1 VTWTELGVAEAHL
14 NGSVNLASAEDVF
27 RTVSEIAGD
36 TVRRI
41 PDGEIGPERQHWI
54 STVVP
59 ALRATP
65 QLVEVERHDPYVP
78 TPFVFRVREGV
89 SSDEIAIP
97 RLPYAD
103 NANASFELFR
113 RLRDEEGVIAPGTRF
128 LVALPTPLAVVV
140 PFLDSG
146 HQRVFEPAY
155 ARRLRLDVDEMCAAI
170 PHSDLALQWDVAVEF
185 AILEGLPSFPSQL
198 TEPFEEM
205 TDRLCEL
212 SEWVPADVE
221 LGYHLCYGDAP
232 DAARDGQG
240 RHFKEPDD
248 MANLVAVANALLAGA
263 KRPIDWLS
271 MPVPIARDDDAYFK
285 PLRNLN
291 ADGTRVYLGL
301 VHYQDGV
308 EGTQRRIETA
318 KRHWSDFGVCTECG
332 MGRRPREAIP
342 TLLRIQRD
350 AVV

>member
-1 VTWTELGVAEAHL
+1 MEATVAEAHL
-14 NGSVNLASAEDVF
+14 NGSVNLASAENVF

-65 QLVEVERHDPYVP
+65 QLEEVERHDPYVP

-97 RLPYAD
+97 RLTYAD
-103 NANASFELFR
+103 TAKASYEVFR

-140 PFLDSG
+140 PFLDVEDQG
-146 HQRVFEPAY
+146 VFEAAY
-155 ARRLRLDVDEMCAAI
+155 ARRLRLDVDELCARI
-170 PHSDLALQWDVAVEF
+170 PHEDLALQWDVAVEF
-185 AILEGLPSFPSQL
+185 AILEGLPSFPSHL

-205 TDRLCEL
+205 MERLCEL
-212 SEWVPADVE
+212 SQCVPAGIE

-232 DAARDGQG
+232 DAAREGHG

-248 MANLVAVANALLAGA
+248 MANLVAVANAVLAGTA
-263 KRPIDWLS
+263 RPVDWLS
-271 MPVPIARDDDAYFK
+271 MPVPIARDDDGYFE
-285 PLRNLN
+285 PLHDLN
-291 ADGTRVYLGL
+291 AHATRVYLGL
-301 VHYQDGV
+301 VHYQDGI

-318 KRHWSDFGVCTECG
+318 KRHWPDFGVCTECG
-332 MGRRPREAIP
+332 MGRRPREVIP
-342 TLLRIQRD
+342 TLLRIQRE